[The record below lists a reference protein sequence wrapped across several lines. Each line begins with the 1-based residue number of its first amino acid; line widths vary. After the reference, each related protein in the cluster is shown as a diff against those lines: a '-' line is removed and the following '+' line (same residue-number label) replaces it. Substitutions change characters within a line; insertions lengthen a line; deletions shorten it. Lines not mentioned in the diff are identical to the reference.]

1 MSNFLKYK
9 HELLLHRH
17 FDGQFEVRSHI
28 HTVGHSWN
36 PARRA
41 GGFVNVLIGLAL
53 MYVNLAIYGYLYG
66 IVESLTAW
74 VANPSLPISMKNK

>member
-1 MSNFLKYK
+1 LAIPGIQRG
-9 HELLLHRH
+9 ELLITRRADAAE
-17 FDGQFEVRSHI
+17 FDGDMK
-28 HTVGHSWN
+28 WN
-36 PARRA
+36 ANHLVALA